1 MREVLFLGE
10 LSPLQSYAVGML
22 IQDQHRLIRI
32 KCNLCVC
39 VNCVCFNL
47 ELQRN

>member
-10 LSPLQSYAVGML
+10 LSPLQSYDVGML

-32 KCNLCVC
+32 KCNLLCTC
-39 VNCVCFNL
+39 
-47 ELQRN
+47 ELCLF